1 MAAEAN
7 SNKNTKGISIIGG
20 GPVGSLLS
28 IYLARKNFPVHV
40 YEKRSDLRGSKK
52 TEGRSINLALSHR
65 GLKALY
71 EVGLEEKIKE
81 ITVPMKGRMIH
92 KENGDLN
99 LLPYGEAHQFINSI
113 SRNELNQLLISHAE
127 NIGVNFHF
135 NTDCESIELETGNA
149 ELISNGAKISIR
161 NEIIIGADGAF
172 SEVRKALQKIPDY
185 NFEKE
190 ILSHGYKELH
200 IPASNG
206 KHGMEKNALHI
217 WPREQFM
224 LIALPNM
231 DGSFTATLF
240 LPFTGANSF
249 EEIKTE
255 KEVTNFFAKFFPDA
269 LQLIPD
275 LEKDFF
281 TLNPST
287 LVTVHCYPWVY
298 KNKIAVIGDA
308 AHAITPFYGQGMNA
322 GFEDCRILNSII
334 DDHLPDWNKI
344 FQIYQE
350 ERKENADAI
359 AELALQNFI
368 EMRDLVADPK
378 FVLRKKIEA
387 KIHQQFPS
395 YLPLYSMVTFS
406 DIPYKE
412 ALEKGKEH
420 DKMMEHILNIPDVQK
435 NWETPGGWKEIE
447 KTLQAYLK

>member
-7 SNKNTKGISIIGG
+7 ANKNTKGISIIGG

-28 IYLARKNFPVHV
+28 IYLARKNFLIHV
-40 YEKRSDLRGSKK
+40 YEKRPDLRGSKK

-65 GLKALY
+65 GLQALY
-71 EVGLEEKIKE
+71 EVGLEEKIKD

-92 KENGDLN
+92 KENGDLHF
-99 LLPYGEAHQFINSI
+99 LPYGESHQFINSI

-127 NIGVNFHF
+127 NLGVNFHF
-135 NTDCESIELETGNA
+135 NTNCESIELETGNA
-149 ELISNGAKISIR
+149 ELISNGEKTSIR
-161 NEIIIGADGAF
+161 NQLIIGADGAF
-172 SEVRKALQKIPDY
+172 SEVRNALQKIPGYD
-185 NFEKE
+185 FKKE

-200 IPASNG
+200 IPSVNG
-206 KHGMEKNALHI
+206 KHAIEKNALHI

-240 LPFTGANSF
+240 LPFTGPNSF
-249 EEIKTE
+249 EQIKTGND
-255 KEVTNFFAKFFPDA
+255 VTDFFTQFFPDA
-269 LQLIPD
+269 LTLIPD

-287 LVTVHCYPWVY
+287 LVTVHCYPWIY
-298 KNKIAVIGDA
+298 KDKIAVIGDA

-322 GFEDCRILNSII
+322 GFEDCRVLNSII
-334 DDHLPDWNKI
+334 DDYLPDWNKI
-344 FQIYQE
+344 FEIYQE

-368 EMRDLVADPK
+368 EMRDLVADPQ

-387 KIHQQFPS
+387 KIHQQFSS

-406 DIPYKE
+406 DIPYKV
-412 ALEKGKEH
+412 ALQKGKEY
-420 DKMMEHILNIPDVQK
+420 DRMMERILEIPNVATL
-435 NWETPGGWKEIE
+435 WETPEGWKEIE
-447 KTLQAYLK
+447 KTLQYYL